1 MFSHIQ
7 HMLPSL
13 ETHIIM
19 IITNTYGFLQVQSTE
34 LDTVHALSHLILSIN
49 LSIES
54 LNHPQ
59 CKKEETG
66 LEKEKSKART
76 PDFNL
81 FTTPLHFR
89 NISHEIMVLLV
100 FVTAEAVSK

>member
-19 IITNTYGFLQVQSTE
+19 IITNTYAFLQVQSTE
-34 LDTVHALSHLILSIN
+34 LDTVHALSHLILSTKP
-49 LSIES
+49 SIES

-76 PDFNL
+76 PDLSFHYTIAL
-81 FTTPLHFR
+81 
-89 NISHEIMVLLV
+89 
-100 FVTAEAVSK
+100 

>member
-66 LEKEKSKART
+66 LEK
-76 PDFNL
+76 FNNL
-81 FTTPLHFR
+81 TKL
-89 NISHEIMVLLV
+89 IV
-100 FVTAEAVSK
+100 